1 MSMSITYNIFK
12 EIVKRGISEQ
22 LKKEKKL
29 RTGEKIGVVVSLI
42 VFMMAFVCFI
52 IRLAFLGTL
61 FSFIGYLIL
70 AIVMLLDSKPKS
82 NEELKEML
90 PQVKSICLGLKDME
104 LYSIEVISEL
114 QNEIHRT
121 LEEKNQNTRLLY
133 KRISVIFVSIFLIPL
148 GFLTKYYLD
157 GSTEILNEETYFS
170 LIFNLLNIAI
180 ILIGLLYAIGQI
192 IDSVIQHDSIFLK
205 IVNNYVNDVKY
216 MLLMDEE
223 KIE

>member
-133 KRISVIFVSIFLIPL
+133 KRISVIFVSIFWIPL